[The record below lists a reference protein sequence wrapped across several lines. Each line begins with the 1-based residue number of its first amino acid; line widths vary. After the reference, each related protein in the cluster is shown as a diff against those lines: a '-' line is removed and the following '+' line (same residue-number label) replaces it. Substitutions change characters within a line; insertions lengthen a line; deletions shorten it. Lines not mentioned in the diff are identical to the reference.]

1 MKKQKIMITA
11 AFLTMSLAT
20 TALAGTWQPQT
31 IVQWKYQNDDGSY
44 ATGWV
49 EDDGKY
55 YYMGADGIM
64 LTDTRTPDGYY
75 VGADGVWDGQPP
87 ATTVITA
94 GESAPSISYTTST
107 PSTVYQPGIYQVG
120 VDIPAGEYVLLAL
133 PDSTEADYEIHSTND
148 FSSYDS
154 FLDGTDFRYNM
165 IVVLKNGQYV
175 SLNGCTA
182 SPISEVPRLD
192 SSQAEMYKVGYHIPA
207 GTYHL
212 YALDYYYAGY
222 AILSSPTTTDWN
234 AVLAIDIIYSDTT
247 VTVESGQYLYLF
259 ECILAEETD
268 PGAAADASRFAA
280 EETAKEQAAQPASK
294 VVTAG
299 VTARLSGITS
309 TPSTVYPEGYYEV
322 GVNIP
327 AGEYVLL
334 STSEWGSYYEIR
346 SNADFDSY
354 DDMIDYCYFSYNAII
369 RLEDGQF
376 LNLNNCSASP
386 IEEMPQISY
395 LSGEMFKVG
404 YHIPAGTYRISV
416 SEDSYYYGT
425 CYILSAP
432 TDNYDVV
439 LSSVSVYDG
448 EDATITVQ
456 DGQYVQL
463 KGCYIAE

>member
-20 TALAGTWQPQT
+20 TSLAGTWQPQT

-44 ATGWV
+44 QRGWV

-55 YYMGADGIM
+55 YYMGTDGIM

-94 GESAPSISYTTST
+94 GETAPAVSHTTST

-120 VDIPAGEYVLLAL
+120 VDIPAGEYVLLAR
-133 PDSTEADYEIHSTND
+133 PGSTEAEYEVRTDNNFSTYA
-148 FSSYDS
+148 SYI
-154 FLDGTDFRYNM
+154 DGTGFRYNM
-165 IVVLKNGQYV
+165 IVQLKNGQYI
-175 SLNGCTA
+175 SLENCTA
-182 SPISEVPRLD
+182 SPIGEVPRLD

-212 YALDYYYAGY
+212 YALDYTYAGY
-222 AILSSPTTTDWN
+222 AVLSAPTATDWDQ
-234 AVLAIDIIYSDTT
+234 VLTIDIVYSDTS

-268 PGAAADASRFAA
+268 PSAADAARTRKAEAA
-280 EETAKEQAAQPASK
+280 EEEAAQPASR

-299 VTARLSGITS
+299 VTERLSGITS
-309 TPSTVYPEGYYEV
+309 TPTTVYPDGYYEV
-322 GVNIP
+322 GKDIP

-334 STSEWGSYYEIR
+334 STEEGNAYYEIR
-346 SNADFDSY
+346 TNMDFDSY
-354 DDMIDYCYFSYNAII
+354 DDMVDYCNFSYNAII

-376 LNLNNCSASP
+376 LRLSRCNASP
-386 IEEMPQISY
+386 IGEVPQISFMK
-395 LSGEMFKVG
+395 GEMFKVG
-404 YHIPAGTYRISV
+404 YHIPAGTYRISM
-416 SEDSYYYGT
+416 SEDSYYYGMG
-425 CYILSAP
+425 YILSAP
-432 TDNYDVV
+432 SDNYDVV
-439 LSSVSVYDG
+439 LSSVSVYEG
-448 EDATITVQ
+448 EDASITVQ

>member
-1 MKKQKIMITA
+1 MKKQRILITA
-11 AFLTMSLAT
+11 AFLTISLSST
-20 TALAGTWQPQT
+20 SLAGTWQPQT
-31 IVQWKYQNDDGSY
+31 IVQWRYQNNDGSY

-87 ATTVITA
+87 SAAVITA
-94 GESAPSISYTTST
+94 GQTSPSVGHTTST

-120 VDIPAGEYVLLAL
+120 VDIPAGEYVLLAQ
-133 PDSTEADYEIHSTND
+133 PDSAEVDYEIRSDNNFST
-148 FSSYDS
+148 YDS
-154 FLDGTDFRYNM
+154 FIDGTEFRYNM
-165 IVVLKNGQYV
+165 IVILKNGQYL
-175 SLNGCTA
+175 SLNGCSA
-182 SPISEVPRLD
+182 SPISEVPQLD

-207 GTYHL
+207 GTYRL

-222 AILSSPTTTDWN
+222 AILSRPTVTDWN
-234 AVLAIDIIYSDTT
+234 DVIDIDIMYGDTA

-259 ECILAEETD
+259 ECILAEETE
-268 PGAAADASRFAA
+268 AAAALEASRSAMDD
-280 EETAKEQAAQPASK
+280 TDKEQESRPASK

-299 VTARLSGITS
+299 VTQRLSGITS
-309 TPSTVYPEGYYEV
+309 TPSTVYPKGYYEV

-346 SNADFDSY
+346 TNADFDSY
-354 DDMIDYCYFSYNAII
+354 DDMIDYCSFSYNAII

-376 LNLNNCSASP
+376 LNLDHCSASP

-395 LSGEMFKVG
+395 LEGQMFKVG
-404 YHIPAGTYRISV
+404 YHLPAGTYRISM
-416 SEDSYYYGT
+416 SEDSYYYGI

-432 TDNYDVV
+432 TDSYEAV
-439 LSSVSVYDG
+439 LSSASVYEG
-448 EDATITVQ
+448 EDAMITVQ
-456 DGQYVQL
+456 DGQYIQL